1 MSAEEASPLS
11 DGGDKAITM
20 ATEATEELYRVR
32 DTYFPTD
39 PADKASKIQ
48 TLADA
53 ALAQLDSIPLG
64 IAFSLT
70 SETVYSA
77 KSMTIDSRA

>member
-1 MSAEEASPLS
+1 
-11 DGGDKAITM
+11 M

-53 ALAQLDSIPLG
+53 ALAELDSIPLG
-64 IAFSLT
+64 KKDQATLVDESIKH
-70 SETVYSA
+70 A
-77 KSMTIDSRA
+77 KEAVMLDIKDGNSWCKILLFLS